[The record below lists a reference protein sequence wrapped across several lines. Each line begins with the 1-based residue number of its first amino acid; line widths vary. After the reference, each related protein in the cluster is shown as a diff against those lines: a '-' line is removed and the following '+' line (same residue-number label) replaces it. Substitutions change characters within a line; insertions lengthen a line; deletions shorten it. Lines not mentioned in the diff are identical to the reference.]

1 MDLLERLADSIDSV
15 KGIPMPCSMGFLN
28 GEDTLCVY
36 SMPGSRTV
44 EEYFDGTKEREMLYE
59 VGFNTKDQE
68 KANETL
74 WLISNHLDELST
86 LTSEDGSFVFLG
98 IKISETPFVSE
109 QDTQGNST
117 YLLGIKITIH
127 QFKN

>member
-1 MDLLERLADSIDSV
+1 
-15 KGIPMPCSMGFLN
+15 
-28 GEDTLCVY
+28 
-36 SMPGSRTV
+36 
-44 EEYFDGTKEREMLYE
+44 MLYE

-68 KANETL
+68 KANQTL

-86 LTSEDGSFVFLG
+86 LKSEDESFVFLG
-98 IKISETPFVSE
+98 IEISETPFVSE